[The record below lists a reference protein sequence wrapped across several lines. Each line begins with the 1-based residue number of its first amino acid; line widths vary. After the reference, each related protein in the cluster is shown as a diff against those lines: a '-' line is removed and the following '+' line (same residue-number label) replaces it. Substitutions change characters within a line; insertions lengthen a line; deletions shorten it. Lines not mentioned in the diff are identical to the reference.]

1 MKKIIN
7 IIFSLCFSILII
19 IGVIKFTVGFKPL
32 YYYDVD
38 ELNIVELTNISKEDI
53 KLNYDYLIEY
63 ITSKKENDF
72 EMPTLTS
79 SKEGKIHFEEVREIY
94 QNVNKI
100 FNVCLIISVLGI
112 VYNIR
117 NKNIRFLNLTSI
129 LLIIMPVALA
139 IPIVI
144 DFDSSFVVFHKLLFD
159 NDYWIFDP
167 ILDPVIKILPAEF
180 FMNSGLMI
188 LGLILASSI
197 IIQGIYRLL
206 KRKREQ

>member
-19 IGVIKFTVGFKPL
+19 TGVIKFTVGFKPL
-32 YYYDVD
+32 YYNNIDK
-38 ELNIVELTNISKEDI
+38 LNIVELTNMSKEDI

-79 SKEGKIHFEEVREIY
+79 SKEGKIHFEEVRVIY

-188 LGLILASSI
+188 LGFILVSSI